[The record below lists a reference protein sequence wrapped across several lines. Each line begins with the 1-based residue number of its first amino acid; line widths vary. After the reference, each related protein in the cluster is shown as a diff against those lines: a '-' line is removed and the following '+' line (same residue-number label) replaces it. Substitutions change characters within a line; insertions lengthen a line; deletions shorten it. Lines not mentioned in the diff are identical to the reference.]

1 MEVIIYLNA
10 VTEVVLNNNRLK
22 RIFFELKILFNR
34 MSLRTRLFIGFV
46 ILIISSASATIF
58 IGITVFTN
66 KVEELAYSKVAVD
79 LKLVEYTY
87 NSIVEKLRLLSRIV
101 AEKENLD
108 EVKETFLNDFVSD
121 IPADFLIIGDRN
133 GDVYFLKKNNPN
145 ILLKKLDSDVIVNT
159 HLASFLEY
167 VKNNSYAVSSNIFI
181 PSKVGSI
188 LFGFDRDLLSVVAGK
203 KNKFGD
209 TIVTGIEINHK
220 SELADRLKLLASNLG
235 KQNYQI
241 SIFLGNK
248 RILTTIG
255 PEAVDSMADD
265 SVSDVVLKQK
275 KSFVGRPKVLNT
287 TFFAAYSPLLDFKGD
302 VIGMLGIGTPEEV
315 YGDVRKRTS
324 TLFAG
329 LIVAGMLF
337 GFLMTFLFSMWLV
350 KPVERLADAMDR
362 VAQGDYNYK
371 VRIESVNEIVRL
383 SKSFNTMLKAI
394 KERDLKLQEMTEER
408 LSRVE
413 KQVSI
418 GRLAAGVAHEINN
431 PLTAVLSL
439 SSLMLKHLPPDDPK
453 VEDLKII
460 VEETTRCK
468 NIVKSLLDFARERP
482 MEKEIVDLNE
492 IVKNSLHLTEKY
504 ESMGN
509 ISTELKLCPHP
520 LYVYVDPKQIQQV
533 LVNLIL
539 NAAEACEKDGRIEI
553 TTEEDSSSGFAH
565 IIVSDNGK
573 GIPKEHINRVFEP
586 FFTTK
591 GSGKGTGLGLS
602 VSLGIIRKHEG
613 TIEIESTEGKGTKVT
628 VILPTQEP

>member
-1 MEVIIYLNA
+1 M
-10 VTEVVLNNNRLK
+10 NNNRLK
-22 RIFFELKILFNR
+22 RIFFELRILFNR
-34 MSLRTRLFIGFV
+34 MSLRTRLFLAFV

-58 IGITVFTN
+58 IGITVFTT
-66 KVEELAYSKVAVD
+66 KVEELAYSKMAVD
-79 LKLVEYTY
+79 LKLVEHTY
-87 NSIVEKLRLLSRIV
+87 SSIVDKLRLLSRIM
-101 AEKENLD
+101 AEKEDLD
-108 EVKETFLNDFVSD
+108 GIREVFQNDFVSD
-121 IPADFLIIGDRN
+121 IPVDFLIVGYRD
-133 GDVYFLKKNNPN
+133 GDVYFMKKKSSKQDD
-145 ILLKKLDSDVIVNT
+145 LSFGKLDSSVISGT
-159 HLASFLEY
+159 HISGFLDY
-167 VKNNSYAVSSNIFI
+167 VKNNTGAVSSNIVI
-181 PSKVGSI
+181 PSKAGSV
-188 LFGFDRDLLSVVAGK
+188 LFGFGRDLLSVVSGI
-203 KNKFGD
+203 KNRFGD
-209 TIVTGIEINHK
+209 TIIAGIEINHK
-220 SELADRLKLLASNLG
+220 SELADRLKILASNLG

-241 SIFLGNK
+241 SIFLGDR

-255 PEAVDSMADD
+255 TDAVDSRADD
-265 SVSDVVLKQK
+265 SVSAVVLKKK

-362 VAQGDYNYK
+362 VAQGDYSYK

-431 PLTAVLSL
+431 PLTAILSL
-439 SSLMLKHLPPDDPK
+439 SSLMLKHLPPDDPRA
-453 VEDLKII
+453 EDLKIV

-492 IVKNSLHLTEKY
+492 IVRNSLHLTEKY

-509 ISTELKLCPHP
+509 ILTELKLCENP

-539 NAAEACEKDGRIEI
+539 NAAEACEKNGRIEI
-553 TTEEDSSSGFAH
+553 ITEEDSSSGFAH
-565 IIVSDNGK
+565 VVVSDNGK

-628 VILPTQEP
+628 VVLPTQEP

>member
-1 MEVIIYLNA
+1 MGKIYSSME
-10 VTEVVLNNNRLK
+10 
-22 RIFFELKILFNR
+22 RIRILLNR
-34 MSLRTRLFIGFV
+34 MSLRTRLFIAFV

-66 KVEELAYSKVAVD
+66 KVEELAYSKVGVD

-87 NSIVEKLRLLSRIV
+87 NSVIERLNLFSKLMGGKEELNEIRMALIYDYISEIPIDFLLIKNREGRFLILKNKSLSDSEEVNFEEFEQSLIVGTDLFDFINFVEKSSTAVPSNLVIKKELS
-101 AEKENLD
+101 
-108 EVKETFLNDFVSD
+108 
-121 IPADFLIIGDRN
+121 
-133 GDVYFLKKNNPN
+133 KKM
-145 ILLKKLDSDVIVNT
+145 
-159 HLASFLEY
+159 
-167 VKNNSYAVSSNIFI
+167 
-181 PSKVGSI
+181 
-188 LFGFDRDLLSVVAGK
+188 FGFDRDILVILSGV
-203 KNKFGD
+203 KNNKGD
-209 TIVTGIEINHK
+209 IIVSGIEVNHK
-220 SELADRLKLLASNLG
+220 SEFADRIKKLASNLG

-241 SIFLGNK
+241 SIFLSEK

-255 PEAVDSMADD
+255 PEAVDTSADS
-265 SVSDVVLKQK
+265 SVVDAVLKK
-275 KSFVGRPKVLNT
+275 KSTYVGRPKVLKT
-287 TFFAAYSPLLDFKGD
+287 TFFAAYSPILDFKGN

-337 GFLMTFLFSMWLV
+337 GFLMTFMFSYWLV

-394 KERDLKLQEMTEER
+394 KERDLKLREMTEER

-431 PLTAVLSL
+431 PLTAILSL
-439 SSLMLKHLPPDDPK
+439 SSLILKHLPEDDPK
-453 VEDLKII
+453 REDLQII

-482 MEKEIVDLNE
+482 MEKQIIDLNE
-492 IVKNSLHLTEKY
+492 VVKSSLQLTEKY
-504 ESMGN
+504 ESMDK
-509 ISTELKLCPHP
+509 ITTELKLSEHP

-539 NAAEACEKDGRIEI
+539 NAAEACDKDGKIEI
-553 TTEEDSSSGFAH
+553 LTEEDSSSGFAH
-565 IIVSDNGK
+565 VIVKDNGK
-573 GIPKEHINRVFEP
+573 GIPEEHINRVFEP

-613 TIEIESTEGKGTKVT
+613 TIEIESREGKGTKVT
-628 VILPTQEP
+628 VVLPTQEP